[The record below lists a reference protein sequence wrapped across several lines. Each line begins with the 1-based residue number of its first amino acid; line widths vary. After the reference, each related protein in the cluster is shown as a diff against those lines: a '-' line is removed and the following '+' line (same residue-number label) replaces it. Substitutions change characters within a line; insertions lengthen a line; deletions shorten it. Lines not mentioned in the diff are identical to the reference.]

1 MPRNNENAFDRYRR
15 TYDTQSDCLRKKTAY
30 FLKNHE
36 SSVTIQV
43 NRTEEEIPAVLIF
56 SDKEGA
62 DEVTLFV
69 SINDDFIVRDY
80 FTWKSITFFAYEQI
94 EIVKEVNYIKYK
106 ALQCNVYVNDS
117 FWAYFKSTLR
127 SARDNTMSNKT
138 EISTL
143 IPLLIAPR
151 NEQLTIGGRISF
163 NDQVW
168 DIQDGDIFSIS
179 GIGYYYL
186 SRGMNSRDDEDWEPE
201 EPIPTNQ
208 YYVGSEITVSTENG
222 YFTTNQKFKL
232 KKRAM
237 SFVTIL
243 PLEVG
248 KLEVI
253 TLKQGEPITNTFI
266 IKENV

>member
-94 EIVKEVNYIKYK
+94 EVVKEVNYIKYK

-168 DIQDGDIFSIS
+168 DIEDGDIFSIS

-186 SRGMNSRDDEDWEPE
+186 SRGMNSRDEEGWEPE

-208 YYVGSEITVSTENG
+208 YYIGSEITIPTENG

>member
-1 MPRNNENAFDRYRR
+1 MTLKYHSTHFHMAMGKTHKQRKTNEKIFKYTCILILCQIIFYHYRNRF
-15 TYDTQSDCLRKKTAY
+15 
-30 FLKNHE
+30 
-36 SSVTIQV
+36 
-43 NRTEEEIPAVLIF
+43 
-56 SDKEGA
+56 
-62 DEVTLFV
+62 
-69 SINDDFIVRDY
+69 
-80 FTWKSITFFAYEQI
+80 
-94 EIVKEVNYIKYK
+94 
-106 ALQCNVYVNDS
+106 
-117 FWAYFKSTLR
+117 
-127 SARDNTMSNKT
+127 
-138 EISTL
+138 STL

-168 DIQDGDIFSIS
+168 DIEDGDIFSIS

-186 SRGMNSRDDEDWEPE
+186 SRGMNSRDEEDWEPE

-208 YYVGSEITVSTENG
+208 YYIGSEITIPTENG